1 MSYFEIIK
9 RLLELLKT
17 EVIEGEIVEVFFENL
32 SNQTKVMQ
40 REISLSY
47 SYINLYFRS
56 LHEKLTNEEAIL
68 LQFLEKR
75 LTIECDSLSKTMEK
89 VRNKTEKNMARDMQ
103 TIELRD
109 MLENPDVPEEEK
121 DRIEEA
127 LCVSYL
133 QGLTQNLQNAALE
146 TEVLSLPLENIIDI
160 IL

>member
-103 TIELRD
+103 TCL
-109 MLENPDVPEEEK
+109 
-121 DRIEEA
+121 
-127 LCVSYL
+127 
-133 QGLTQNLQNAALE
+133 
-146 TEVLSLPLENIIDI
+146 
-160 IL
+160 